1 MNKICP
7 NCKLA
12 NFANAENCIRC
23 ESSLA
28 DAVSN
33 TESRSRNNNFGR
45 KLLKRGG
52 ILVLVV
58 ITIIIG
64 FYASL
69 LISSDPLKSEDRL
82 VVNRAI
88 DVLDEKGFDEEVR
101 YLRWLTSFRSSD
113 NWLNAMVPKEN
124 AYAAT
129 NYPFEIMTVYPDFFT
144 YAEDDTERAAILLHE
159 AKHLKGAEEKE
170 AYEFVWKN
178 RAKLGWTKDRYLQSV
193 LWRNVRKQTR
203 EYAPD
208 LFICEFN
215 EYNDCT
221 ENTR

>member
-1 MNKICP
+1 
-7 NCKLA
+7 
-12 NFANAENCIRC
+12 
-23 ESSLA
+23 
-28 DAVSN
+28 
-33 TESRSRNNNFGR
+33 
-45 KLLKRGG
+45 
-52 ILVLVV
+52 LVV
-58 ITIIIG
+58 ITIIFG

-69 LISSDPLKSEDRL
+69 LISSDPLKSEDRA
-82 VVNRAI
+82 VVNSAI
-88 DVLDEKGFDEEVR
+88 DLLDEKGFDEEVR
-101 YLRWLTSFRSSD
+101 YLRWLTSFRASD
-113 NWLNAMVPKEN
+113 NWLNSMVPKEN

-144 YAEDDTERAAILLHE
+144 YAANDTERAAILLHE
-159 AKHLKGAEEKE
+159 AQHLKGAEEKE

-178 RAKLGWTKDRYLQSV
+178 RAKLGWTRDKYLQSV